1 MYWQAANCNHHNHTS
16 QFSLSMEFITTTQQQ
31 EYAAETV
38 LSVSNVDAASR
49 GNLASSYVERDGE
62 GNVIGLVDLGQE
74 TSTITGKDTEPII
87 HWDMPDEIGELQ
99 NLQKLAVYNCRSL
112 PPSIGN
118 LSQLRELSLHF
129 CSQMR
134 SLPAEIANLYNLQD
148 VRIHGD
154 TAMNRIIPRLRT
166 LPNLRFLYYRS
177 INGMDKFMLR
187 ENLVGD
193 LLDPYVRFK
202 DTLEILDIEGGDL
215 LAEDVADLFSKVLP
229 QYPNLQRVFIPNNLI
244 RSLTPIL
251 KVQPKVIP
259 PTVRLRQLNLLGNPV
274 LNRTFLEKEDLSM
287 EQANLLKLVTL
298 HEELVNLGRG
308 ITESD
313 LCTTETLLML
323 DLNEGGRVL
332 LSKRFRPIPLSV
344 WPIVLER
351 ASLLQGY
358 HPNTNILYHLLRHG
372 PAWGK
377 RDLGSNN
384 RNKAMKNTTLIGKK
398 RKSEET

>member
-1 MYWQAANCNHHNHTS
+1 
-16 QFSLSMEFITTTQQQ
+16 MEFIITTQQQ

-38 LSVSNVDAASR
+38 LSVSNIDAASR
-49 GNLASSYVERDGE
+49 GNLASSYVERDGD

-74 TSTITGKDTEPII
+74 TCTTTGKDTEPII

-129 CSQMR
+129 CNQMR
-134 SLPAEIANLYNLQD
+134 YLPAEIANLYNLQD

-154 TAMNRIIPRLRT
+154 IAMNRIIPRIRA

-177 INGMDKFMLR
+177 INGTYKFALR
-187 ENLVGD
+187 ENMVED

-202 DTLEILDIEGGDL
+202 ESLEILDIEGGDL
-215 LAEDVADLFSKVLP
+215 LGEDVADLFSKVLP
-229 QYPNLQRVFIPNNLI
+229 QYPHLQRIFIPNNLI

-251 KVQPKVIP
+251 KVQPQVIP
-259 PTVRLRQLNLLGNPV
+259 PTIRLRQLNLLGNPI
-274 LNRTFLEKEDLSM
+274 LNCRYLEKEELLL

-332 LSKRFRPIPLSV
+332 LSKRFRPIPLAV

-351 ASLLQGY
+351 ANLLQGY
-358 HPNTNILYHLLRHG
+358 HPNTNVLYHLLRHG

-377 RDLGSNN
+377 RELGSSN
-384 RNKAMKNTTLIGKK
+384 RSKVIMTTLIGKK
-398 RKSEET
+398 RKTGET